1 MLFISKIVL
10 KIIWTAE
17 SSIASKRRDWNRSL
31 VALNS
36 PNSDESLFLRKA
48 FIRFSSIN
56 FKQLYVSLNLF
67 KAKENKM
74 KALLRLDLIDLVPR
88 LQQDL
93 LEAAQEPLSDLDPQ
107 HMLR

>member
-1 MLFISKIVL
+1 MP
-10 KIIWTAE
+10 
-17 SSIASKRRDWNRSL
+17 SIASKRRDWNRSL

-36 PNSDESLFLRKA
+36 PNSDETLFLRKA

-56 FKQLYVSLNLF
+56 FKKLYVSLNLF
-67 KAKENKM
+67 LAKENKM
-74 KALLRLDLIDLVPR
+74 KTLLRLDLIDLVPR